1 MEREERKVMGS
12 GKVAITPQRKRG
24 KSQRPSPNNVLYHVQ
39 LLKRIISNEAILFY
53 AYLQRKL
60 PSFFS
65 FCLELSQFSR
75 QFFLIFSASS
85 EKYLFHIVAV

>member
-39 LLKRIISNEAILFY
+39 LLKRIISNEVILF
-53 AYLQRKL
+53 LCK
-60 PSFFS
+60 
-65 FCLELSQFSR
+65 
-75 QFFLIFSASS
+75 
-85 EKYLFHIVAV
+85 LFHIAHVLLDLFSTKFNAIGLLR